1 MKLGKLSRQSGTFN
15 ASMRKSKSIAKRL
28 AHEKG
33 LSDSPPTVD
42 NNKTRPISFG
52 LFLQKRNFFSSPNH
66 SNVFLLNRII
76 VYHINTK

>member
-1 MKLGKLSRQSGTFN
+1 MKLRKLSRQCGAFN

-33 LSDSPPTVD
+33 LSNSPPTVD

-52 LFLQKRNFFSSPNH
+52 LLLQKCNFFSSPNH
-66 SNVFLLNRII
+66 SNVFQSDCPVL
-76 VYHINTK
+76 YHIGT